1 MNIEISDKEVT
12 MNCLSCYTAVEGFIG
27 KKFQSYGGLV
37 ASHPWKFIIGYILV
51 MGLFS
56 LGLLNLQKND
66 DLEQTFTPLN
76 SQAIQDRSTLLG
88 LYKDYSRSHFN
99 SYNKLTY
106 GLYGDVIFKSKDGE
120 NILNSTYLREIESVY
135 RTVLNITCNNT
146 HGSISTYDELCAMSN
161 GTCNIEGNIVLTQ
174 EFKTAMSTGN
184 IPYPIF
190 QGRTINTY
198 FGNVEYTNG
207 ILQYAS
213 SIKLRFNLRTDTPSY
228 FDTSKL
234 WIKEFQEV
242 MKKLEHSSIEI
253 AFAHTYSLEEGLN
266 TNIAG
271 DVLYFSITVTLM
283 LFYAGFAISNKDCLS
298 DRQNLARAAVL
309 GMGLAI
315 VGALGFVSACGV
327 EFVAIVGVMPFLI
340 IGIGLDDMFLLLTGL
355 ASTYDKGGPVEPKK
369 KVMMTMRTSVA
380 VLFGYLSYITFY
392 LACITLNEKRVQKGL
407 HIHTCKPLPTPGELE
422 EKGQPYKCLCTG
434 KAPSKRTDV
443 QGSLE
448 KYPPKILSKIV
459 LMKPVQVIVI
469 IIFAAY
475 LGISIWGA
483 TNFKEGLDI
492 KNLVSEDSYYFKYLS
507 FDESFT
513 SRGIIVTQFSVAGNV
528 RYSDPETIRKIENL
542 QTLAERDVDT
552 CSNCSINWL
561 NAYRQTSYF
570 DDSTESAFIN
580 SLQTQFLPAFPM
592 FTNDISFS
600 DDNTSIKAS
609 RFYVFAYDIIESKDE
624 GNFMLRMREVAASSN
639 LPGVI
644 AYSPPFIFTEQF
656 VAILHNTLQTLGIS
670 VAAIFV
676 ITAIFLPHPLLV
688 FLVTVTLVMILV
700 GLIGFMYFWDLTLSS
715 ITMIHIVMSVGFSV
729 DFSAHVCHGFMET
742 ASEDRKLGACGAL
755 IRSGG
760 PIFNGAMSSLIGII
774 MLAFSKS
781 YVFLSFFKVM
791 ILIILLGAAH
801 SLFFLPVVLSLVGPQ
816 FKHRV
821 EGAELMP
828 MNRKR
833 NGN

>member
-1 MNIEISDKEVT
+1 MV
-12 MNCLSCYTAVEGFIG
+12 YTFV
-27 KKFQSYGGLV
+27 
-37 ASHPWKFIIGYILV
+37 
-51 MGLFS
+51 LFEKYMYMYLF
-56 LGLLNLQKND
+56 LG
-66 DLEQTFTPLN
+66 
-76 SQAIQDRSTLLG
+76 
-88 LYKDYSRSHFN
+88 
-99 SYNKLTY
+99 
-106 GLYGDVIFKSKDGE
+106 
-120 NILNSTYLREIESVY
+120 
-135 RTVLNITCNNT
+135 
-146 HGSISTYDELCAMSN
+146 
-161 GTCNIEGNIVLTQ
+161 
-174 EFKTAMSTGN
+174 
-184 IPYPIF
+184 
-190 QGRTINTY
+190 
-198 FGNVEYTNG
+198 
-207 ILQYAS
+207 
-213 SIKLRFNLRTDTPSY
+213 
-228 FDTSKL
+228 
-234 WIKEFQEV
+234 
-242 MKKLEHSSIEI
+242 
-253 AFAHTYSLEEGLN
+253 
-266 TNIAG
+266 
-271 DVLYFSITVTLM
+271 
-283 LFYAGFAISNKDCLS
+283 
-298 DRQNLARAAVL
+298 
-309 GMGLAI
+309 
-315 VGALGFVSACGV
+315 
-327 EFVAIVGVMPFLI
+327 
-340 IGIGLDDMFLLLTGL
+340 
-355 ASTYDKGGPVEPKK
+355 
-369 KVMMTMRTSVA
+369 VA
-380 VLFGYLSYITFY
+380 VLFGYLSYVTFY
-392 LACITLNEKRVQKGL
+392 LACMTLNEKRVQKGL

-459 LMKPVQVIVI
+459 LLKPVQVIVL

-513 SRGIIVTQFSVAGNV
+513 SRGIIVTQFSVAGIV

-656 VAILHNTLQTLGIS
+656 VAILPNTLQTLGIS

-816 FKHRV
+816 FKPKKIIVKV
-821 EGAELMP
+821 EEEEMIMKNENA
-828 MNRKR
+828 